1 MCLCNGRDV
10 SSARKITCRS
20 LDAWTCLVPWA
31 LQLFLDHWD
40 TQDLHCSPGHFG
52 WFGTAGR
59 LTAACLHSRRF
70 CLKVLPSVI
79 LWKTRS
85 LLATC
90 DIRNVG
96 QTAKSSGSHE
106 VAEKPGMLFGMELH
120 DQVRIC
126 GTLLLNRH
134 HHGSRILCRCVC
146 NQLHV
151 THLLFTDVKLQV
163 ERNQRQ
169 YNARLFVLPGTFAP
183 PLLGL
188 LVRHTLA
195 RRYIA
200 RMPLTGSL

>member
-1 MCLCNGRDV
+1 MSLQWPGCLFCSQDYVPQLGRMDLL
-10 SSARKITCRS
+10 ST
-20 LDAWTCLVPWA
+20 LGFT

-146 NQLHV
+146 NRLHV
-151 THLLFTDVKLQV
+151 TNLLFTDVKWKEIKDNTTHAFLCCQ
-163 ERNQRQ
+163 
-169 YNARLFVLPGTFAP
+169 A
-183 PLLGL
+183 LLL
-188 LVRHTLA
+188 
-195 RRYIA
+195 RRC
-200 RMPLTGSL
+200 